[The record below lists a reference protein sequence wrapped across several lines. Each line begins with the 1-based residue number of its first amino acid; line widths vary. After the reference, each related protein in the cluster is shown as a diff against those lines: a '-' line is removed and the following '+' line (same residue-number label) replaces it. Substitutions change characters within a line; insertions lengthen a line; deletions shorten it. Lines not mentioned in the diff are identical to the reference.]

1 MSSFFFLVLQ
11 RFHNSFNDFLK
22 EKIGTEIIIADEQA
36 YDMLN
41 DNITV
46 IIKYLRGNI
55 YTSSTYTPIILE
67 ILTTDVNTTR
77 DLFDDFAKRYNNKT
91 FVKDSGEVVLMTFN
105 TTFINNSF
113 NRAGNNYVTSLQM
126 MGTLIES
133 MNSNDIAY
141 IQLMMQYE
149 APSRTLVYASTVDN
163 QRYGEKGEIN
173 ISQKNVCNC
182 FA

>member
-1 MSSFFFLVLQ
+1 
-11 RFHNSFNDFLK
+11 
-22 EKIGTEIIIADEQA
+22 
-36 YDMLN
+36 ML
-41 DNITV
+41 IQ
-46 IIKYLRGNI
+46 
-55 YTSSTYTPIILE
+55 LE
-67 ILTTDVNTTR
+67 ICLT
-77 DLFDDFAKRYNNKT
+77 DFAKRYNNKT

-141 IQLMMQYE
+141 ITIDDAIYE
-149 APSRTLVYASTVDN
+149 ATRTLVYAANVDN
-163 QRYGEKGEIN
+163 QRYGESEIN
-173 ISQKNVCNC
+173 TSQKTICNC